1 MITEFLLHHFS
12 YWILFFWSILEGE
25 IGLTLAGFL
34 AKKGVFSIEKIIL
47 IATAG
52 ALIGDILLYTSGR
65 FLIKK
70 KDFLPVNYKKR
81 IENIEH
87 WFHKHGILVIIFE
100 RFIYGTHIP
109 SLLFVGMSGFSFWK
123 FFIVD
128 IIGVFLWSVVFTSLG
143 YLFGES
149 IIGIMIVLQKH
160 LSVLFLVLFFVLI
173 IFLQNKEE
181 K

>member
-70 KDFLPVNYKKR
+70 K
-81 IENIEH
+81 
-87 WFHKHGILVIIFE
+87 IF
-100 RFIYGTHIP
+100 
-109 SLLFVGMSGFSFWK
+109 
-123 FFIVD
+123 
-128 IIGVFLWSVVFTSLG
+128 
-143 YLFGES
+143 YL
-149 IIGIMIVLQKH
+149 
-160 LSVLFLVLFFVLI
+160 LI
-173 IFLQNKEE
+173 IRSG
-181 K
+181 